1 MIFTGT
7 PAASGNLHASSFA
20 PDEQA
25 VSRVATAMLT
35 GYLASAHV
43 LGRGRPEADS
53 AAQLEARSIVVS
65 RSQSQ
70 SRFCG
75 SARSSLKS
83 SVSRETR

>member
-43 LGRGRPEADS
+43 LGRG
-53 AAQLEARSIVVS
+53 AA
-65 RSQSQ
+65 
-70 SRFCG
+70 G
-75 SARSSLKS
+75 S
-83 SVSRETR
+83 